1 MLERIIASERGDKL
15 QAAARPSGSFQIGRQ
30 KAESAA
36 AGGRLSL
43 SAGAKS
49 TDHSSSFVIG
59 MSGLVRAAIAAKI
72 IEGVDQLP
80 DETANPHEPVA
91 GNHSRYYAALQQR
104 RLLLHA
110 YDPLFAVIENL
121 DMVDGRATLLLFL
134 RESDAFKASLRL
146 GGDVLQAMPEP
157 FQRAGNISQEDLH
170 VISESWENKWRR
182 YIA

>member
-1 MLERIIASERGDKL
+1 M
-15 QAAARPSGSFQIGRQ
+15 
-30 KAESAA
+30 
-36 AGGRLSL
+36 
-43 SAGAKS
+43 
-49 TDHSSSFVIG
+49 
-59 MSGLVRAAIAAKI
+59 
-72 IEGVDQLP
+72 
-80 DETANPHEPVA
+80 
-91 GNHSRYYAALQQR
+91 
-104 RLLLHA
+104 LHA
-110 YDPLFAVIENL
+110 YDPLFAVIETL